1 MAIYVAEIEVAV
13 NRSTGG
19 LFVNYC
25 YIYETNLNVYRI
37 MAKTTLQ
44 DICDVAALKSLFP
57 MQPTSMQDI
66 APESNVGKA
75 TNLQIDNNPIHTK
88 TKKPKKVK
96 ESKILVTSQSAVT
109 RNIILGNVSLRRKWS
124 DFLMA
129 EYLFSKGFTISQLAS
144 YQKILMQSLSPERYA
159 NIKRLLAERID
170 KKIVKNKLMPHN
182 AGSSMVTRASKVIV
196 PVFKEFPV
204 ERGAVTK
211 SGVVVTILYE
221 HKPLDLVIPTRLEKV
236 PSSISCRL
244 EGANPS
250 IDEYWLYS
258 QHGVFS
264 KGKFYQFKVIDVK
277 KDGAKYIVSVI
288 DRCHNNQEFESK
300 ISFMPGDEVVCR
312 VDGLRKHEDHMKS
325 LILSNARM
333 YKHAEPERS
342 KVRDTSD
349 SYRSYP
355 NNKRPEDW
363 FREVDGLG
371 KHTATSPF
379 VCSCCKRT
387 FSARHG
393 CKIEMRDIYFCK
405 ECADQVFKHSD
416 KGYIRIVYT
425 PMGNKR

>member
-1 MAIYVAEIEVAV
+1 MAEVEVVV

-44 DICDVAALKSLFP
+44 DICDVAALKSLLP
-57 MQPTSMQDI
+57 TQPTSMQDI

-75 TNLQIDNNPIHTK
+75 TYLQIDNPIHTK

-144 YQKILMQSLSPERYA
+144 YQKILVQSLSPERYA

-170 KKIVKNKLMPHN
+170 KKIVKNKQMPHN
-182 AGSSMVTRASKVIV
+182 AGSSMVTRTSKVTV

-244 EGANPS
+244 EGTNPS

-258 QHGVFS
+258 QHDVFS

-277 KDGAKYIVSVI
+277 KDGVMYLVSVI

-342 KVRDTSD
+342 KARDTSD

-379 VCSCCKRT
+379 VCSCCKRS

>member
-1 MAIYVAEIEVAV
+1 
-13 NRSTGG
+13 
-19 LFVNYC
+19 
-25 YIYETNLNVYRI
+25 

-57 MQPTSMQDI
+57 MRSTSMQEI
-66 APESNVGKA
+66 ATKSNVAIA
-75 TNLQIDNNPIHTK
+75 TNPQVDNNAIRTK
-88 TKKPKKVK
+88 TQKDKKIK
-96 ESKILVTSQSAVT
+96 EHKIITTSQSPVT

-129 EYLFSKGFTISQLAS
+129 EYLFSKGFTISQLTS
-144 YQKILMQSLSPERYA
+144 YQKVLVQALSPERYA

-170 KKIVKNKLMPHN
+170 KKIVKNRDMPHN
-182 AGSSMVTRASKVIV
+182 AGSSMASSASKVIV

-204 ERGAVTK
+204 ESGAVTK

-221 HKPLDLVIPTRLEKV
+221 HKQLDLVIPTRLEKV
-236 PSSISCRL
+236 PSSIYCRL

-258 QHGVFS
+258 QYSVFS
-264 KGKFYQFKVIDVK
+264 KGKFYQFKVIGVI
-277 KDGAKYIVSVI
+277 KDGAKYKVSVI

-300 ISFMPGDEVVCR
+300 ISFVPGDEIVCR
-312 VDGLRKHEDHMKS
+312 VDGLRKQEDHMKS
-325 LILSNARM
+325 LILTNARM
-333 YKHAEPERS
+333 YKQAEPERS
-342 KVRDTSD
+342 KARDTSD

-371 KHTATSPF
+371 KHTATSSF

-387 FSARHG
+387 FSARKG

>member
-44 DICDVAALKSLFP
+44 DICDVAALKTLFP
-57 MQPTSMQDI
+57 MQSTSMQDI

-379 VCSCCKRT
+379 VCSCCKRS